1 MILIDSGFLIA
12 LIDRKDELHDRAIAW
27 AKHLRNEA
35 LLASDLVLVEAYN
48 FFAAPTN
55 RGFADQALTRFLT
68 NSSVQLLTTETS
80 HPDAGRQLFRTR
92 QDKAWSLTDC
102 VSFALMGEFGMTTA
116 LAFDHHFEQA
126 GFEALLRRDPDG
138 SH

>member
-1 MILIDSGFLIA
+1 VILIDSGFLIG

-48 FFAAPTN
+48 FFVAPTN
-55 RGFADQALTRFLT
+55 RGFADQALTRFFT
-68 NSSVQLLTTETS
+68 HPDVQLLTTQTS
-80 HPDAGRQLFRTR
+80 HLDAGRQLFRTR

-102 VSFALMGEFGMTTA
+102 VSFAIMGELGMTSA

-126 GFEALLRRDPDG
+126 GFDALLRREP
-138 SH
+138 S